1 MSKMSD
7 LDLQRSEIVDLNF
20 VTDGTLDRI
29 IARQPDRYENV
40 LRYSFRH
47 HMERA
52 LRDAKNALDYSKALV
67 RGGYP
72 AFHEL
77 EEIET
82 AVRGMLLAVL
92 IEQRAH
98 ANFTRTEPQP

>member
-1 MSKMSD
+1 MNKV
-7 LDLQRSEIVDLNF
+7 VDLNF

-47 HMERA
+47 HMDMA
-52 LRDAKNALDYSKALV
+52 LKQAKNALDYSKALV

-98 ANFTRTEPQP
+98 ANLNKENGQ